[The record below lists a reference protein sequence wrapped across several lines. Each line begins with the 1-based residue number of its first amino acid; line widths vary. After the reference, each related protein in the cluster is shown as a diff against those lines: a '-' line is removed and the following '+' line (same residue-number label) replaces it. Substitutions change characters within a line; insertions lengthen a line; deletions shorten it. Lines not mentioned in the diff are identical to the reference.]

1 VKRLGVT
8 LQSALGGVAERK
20 GKWFRPAKK
29 NITSE
34 MDGLV
39 FTIGTMTELLD
50 RMMALLLEA
59 SQELELG
66 EDYPGEEFMLARVLG
81 SMRRRILASEKLEIG
96 LHHQIDR
103 RVPDILETALPS
115 SESIELKLD
124 SLFDRVDA
132 AFRAQKK
139 AALVQKNMAVTILES
154 DLSACFAVA
163 YTALPHLD
171 VCDGSLEERMK
182 SFWDLFAAQH
192 HHDCKIDQRLI
203 TELRAS
209 ANRNSMSLSRHG
221 RKLDLCVRSYINAVD
236 DRLGSVPRY
245 RYGALLL

>member
-1 VKRLGVT
+1 
-8 LQSALGGVAERK
+8 
-20 GKWFRPAKK
+20 
-29 NITSE
+29 
-34 MDGLV
+34 
-39 FTIGTMTELLD
+39 MTDLLD
-50 RMMALLLEA
+50 RMMALLLEV
-59 SQELELG
+59 SQEFELG

-209 ANRNSMSLSRHG
+209 ASKNSMSLSRHG
-221 RKLDLCVRSYINAVD
+221 RNLDLCVRSYINAVD